1 MSARLPPDAPPEL
14 SVVIPSW
21 NTRDYLA
28 ACLRTLAAAEKP
40 TTEVIVVENGS
51 VDGSWELLRDE
62 HPEVRVIRNETNE
75 GFARG
80 SNQGM
85 RVARGRYV
93 LLLNTDTEVAP
104 DAIARLLAFLES
116 HPEHGA
122 VAPRLVHRDGR
133 TQRTVQEFPTLA
145 TALFFS
151 TPLER
156 WFPNSP
162 ELRRYFLRD
171 WDQESS
177 REVDQPPAAVLLLR
191 KSVLDQVGLFDEELW
206 LFYNDVDLAKRI
218 HAAGWKTYYLA
229 EAKVLHHVGGS
240 TSKFADFVAT
250 WQRDRLR
257 YYRKHHGRLGA
268 LWLKACVSLTFGD
281 WALTQLLRR
290 LRRKPAEPLGPMWQG
305 YRAFLRL

>member
-1 MSARLPPDAPPEL
+1 MSAAPVL

-21 NTRDYLA
+21 NTKDYLA
-28 ACLRTLAAAEKP
+28 ACLATLAAAEKP
-40 TTEVIVVENGS
+40 ASEVIVVENGS
-51 VDGSWELLRDE
+51 RDGSLEFLRAE
-62 HPEVRVIRNETNE
+62 HPEVRLIANAENQ

-104 DAIARLLAFLES
+104 DAIARLVAFLEQ
-116 HPEHGA
+116 HPAYAA
-122 VAPRLVHRDGR
+122 VAPRLVHRDGT
-133 TQRTVQEFPTLA
+133 TQRTVQEFPTLK

-156 WFPNSP
+156 WLPDSR
-162 ELRRYFLRD
+162 ELRRYFMRA

-177 REVDQPPAAVLLLR
+177 RDVDQPPAAVLLLR
-191 KSVLDQVGLFDEELW
+191 RDVLEEIGLFDEELW

-218 HAAGWKTYYLA
+218 RAAGWKTHYLA

-268 LWLKACVSLTFGD
+268 VWLKACVSFTLLD
-281 WALTQLLRR
+281 WVVAQLVARARGRAAQPIRPMLAGYLALLR
-290 LRRKPAEPLGPMWQG
+290 Q
-305 YRAFLRL
+305 

>member
-1 MSARLPPDAPPEL
+1 VSSVPVL

-40 TTEVIVVENGS
+40 ACEVIVVENGS
-51 VDGSWELLRDE
+51 TDGSLELLRAE
-62 HPEVRVIRNETNE
+62 HPEVHVIVNERNE

-85 RVARGRYV
+85 RAARGEYV

-104 DAIARLLAFLES
+104 DAIARLLDFLRT
-116 HPEHGA
+116 HPGYAA
-122 VAPRLVHRDGR
+122 VAPRLVHRDGS
-133 TQRTVQEFPTLA
+133 TQRTVQEFPSLK

-156 WFPNSP
+156 WFPDSR
-162 ELRRYFLRD
+162 ELRRYFMRD

-177 REVDQPPAAVLLLR
+177 RDVDQPPAAVLLLR
-191 KSVLDQVGLFDEELW
+191 RSVLEQVGLFDEELW

-218 HAAGWKTYYLA
+218 HAAGWKTHYLA
-229 EAKVLHHVGGS
+229 EATVLHHVGGS
-240 TSKFADFVAT
+240 TSKFAAFVVT

-257 YYRKHHGRLGA
+257 YYRKHFGRTGA
-268 LWLKACVSLTFGD
+268 LWLKACVGFSLLD
-281 WALTQLLRR
+281 WSLRQLAAR
-290 LRRKPAEPLGPMWQG
+290 LRSRASEPMAPMWAA
-305 YRAFLRL
+305 YREYLRS

>member
-1 MSARLPPDAPPEL
+1 MSPAPVAVPVL

-21 NTRDYLA
+21 NTKDYLA

-40 TTEVIVVENGS
+40 STEVIVVENGS
-51 VDGSWELLRDE
+51 ADGSYEYLLAE
-62 HPEVRVIRNETNE
+62 HPEVRVLRNEENE

-85 RVARGRYV
+85 RVASGRYV
-93 LLLNTDTEVAP
+93 LLLNTDTEVTV
-104 DAIARLLAFLES
+104 DAIARLIDFLEAN
-116 HPEHGA
+116 PGYGA
-122 VAPRLVHRDGR
+122 VAPRLVHRDGS
-133 TQRTVQEFPTLA
+133 TQRTVQEFPTLW
-145 TALFFS
+145 TALWFS

-156 WFPNSP
+156 WFPQSR

-177 REVDQPPAAVLLLR
+177 RDIDQPPAAVLLLR
-191 KSVLDQVGLFDEELW
+191 RAVLEEVGLFDEELW

-218 HAAGWKTYYLA
+218 RAAGWKTHYLA
-229 EAKVLHHVGGS
+229 EARVLHHVGGS

-268 LWLKACVSLTFGD
+268 WWLKACVTFTFAD
-281 WALTQLLRR
+281 WGVSQLWRR
-290 LRRKPAEPLGPMWQG
+290 VRRAPAEPFGPMWAG
-305 YRAFLRL
+305 YRRFLGQ

>member
-1 MSARLPPDAPPEL
+1 MSAAPVL

-21 NTRDYLA
+21 NTKDYLA
-28 ACLRTLAAAEKP
+28 ACLATLAAAEKP
-40 TTEVIVVENGS
+40 ACEVIVVENGS
-51 VDGSWELLRDE
+51 RDGSLEFLRAE
-62 HPEVRVIRNETNE
+62 HPEVHLIANAENQ

-104 DAIARLLAFLES
+104 DAIARLVGFLEQ
-116 HPEHGA
+116 HPGYAA
-122 VAPRLVHRDGR
+122 VAPRLVHRDGT
-133 TQRTVQEFPTLA
+133 TQRTVQEFPTLR

-156 WFPNSP
+156 WFPDSR
-162 ELRRYFLRD
+162 ELRRYFMRA

-177 REVDQPPAAVLLLR
+177 RDVDQPPAAVLLLR
-191 KSVLDQVGLFDEELW
+191 REVLEQVGLFDEELW
-206 LFYNDVDLAKRI
+206 LFYNDVDLARRI
-218 HAAGWKTYYLA
+218 HAAGWKTHYLA

-268 LWLKACVSLTFGD
+268 LWLKGCVTFTFLD
-281 WALTQLLRR
+281 WVVTQLFARARGRPAQPIRPMLSGYLALLR
-290 LRRKPAEPLGPMWQG
+290 Q
-305 YRAFLRL
+305 

>member
-1 MSARLPPDAPPEL
+1 VSDVPEL

-21 NTRDYLA
+21 NTKEYLA
-28 ACLRTLAAAEKP
+28 ACLAHLDAAEKP
-40 TTEVIVVENGS
+40 STEVIVVENAS
-51 VDGSWELLRDE
+51 VDGSREYLERE
-62 HPEVRVIRNETNE
+62 HPEVRLLVNAKNE

-104 DAIARLLAFLES
+104 DAVRRLVRFLDE
-116 HPEHGA
+116 HPGHAA
-122 VAPRLVHRDGR
+122 VAPRLVHRDGS
-133 TQRTVQEFPTLA
+133 TQRTVQEFPTLR
-145 TALFFS
+145 TALWFS

-156 WFPNSP
+156 WFPESR
-162 ELRRYFLRD
+162 ELRRYFMRD

-177 REVDQPPAAVLLLR
+177 RDVDQPPAAVLLLR

-218 HAAGWKTYYLA
+218 RAAGWKTHYLA
-229 EAKVLHHVGGS
+229 EATVLHHVGGS
-240 TSKFADFVAT
+240 TRKFADFVAT

-257 YYRKHHGRLGA
+257 YYRKHHGRFGA
-268 LWLKACVSLTFGD
+268 LWLKGCVTLTFLD
-281 WALTQLLRR
+281 WALTQWSRR
-290 LRRKPAEPLGPMWQG
+290 LRRKPAEPLAAMWAG
-305 YRAFLRL
+305 YRAFLRA

>member
-1 MSARLPPDAPPEL
+1 MTPEPVL

-40 TTEVIVVENGS
+40 ACEVIVVENAS
-51 VDGSWELLRDE
+51 SDGSLELLRRE
-62 HPEVRVIRNETNE
+62 HPEVQLIVNASNQ

-80 SNQGM
+80 SNQGL

-104 DAIARLLAFLES
+104 DAIARLVRFLDE
-116 HPEHGA
+116 HPDYGA
-122 VAPRLVHRDGR
+122 VAPRLVHADGS
-133 TQRTVQEFPTLA
+133 TQRTVQEFPTLK

-151 TPLER
+151 TPFER
-156 WFPNSP
+156 WFPDSR
-162 ELRRYFLRD
+162 ELERYFLRA

-177 REVDQPPAAVLLLR
+177 RDVDQPPAAALLLR
-191 KSVLDQVGLFDEELW
+191 KAMLDQVGLFDESLW
-206 LFYNDVDLAKRI
+206 LFYNDVDLAKRMR
-218 HAAGWKTYYLA
+218 AAGWKTRYLA
-229 EAKVLHHVGGS
+229 EARVLHHVGAS

-257 YYRKHHGRLGA
+257 YYAKHHGRLGA
-268 LWLKACVSLTFGD
+268 WWLKACVSFTFAD
-281 WALTQLLRR
+281 WFLTQLGHR
-290 LRRKPAEPLGPMWQG
+290 LRRRPAEPIRPMLAGYWTFLGQ
-305 YRAFLRL
+305 

>member
-1 MSARLPPDAPPEL
+1 MSEPVL

-21 NTRDYLA
+21 NTKEYLA
-28 ACLRTLAAAEKP
+28 ACLAHLAAAEKP
-40 TTEVIVVENGS
+40 ACEVIVVENGS
-51 VDGSWELLRDE
+51 RDGSLELLRAE
-62 HPEVRVIRNETNE
+62 HPEVHVIANAENQ

-85 RVARGRYV
+85 RVARGRHV

-104 DAIARLLAFLES
+104 DAIARLVRFLDE
-116 HPEHGA
+116 HPEYAA
-122 VAPRLVHRDGR
+122 VAPRLVNRDGS

-156 WFPNSP
+156 WFPRSR
-162 ELRRYFLRD
+162 ELTRYFMRD

-177 REVDQPPAAVLLLR
+177 RDVDQPPAAVLLLR
-191 KSVLDQVGLFDEELW
+191 KCVLDEVGLFDEELW

-218 HAAGWKTYYLA
+218 RAAGWKTHYLA
-229 EAKVLHHVGGS
+229 EARVLHHVGGS
-240 TSKFADFVAT
+240 TRKFADFVAT

-268 LWLKACVSLTFGD
+268 WWLKACVTFTLAD
-281 WALTQLLRR
+281 WVATQLWRR
-290 LRRKPAEPLGPMWQG
+290 LRGRASDPIAPILAG
-305 YRAFLRL
+305 YRAFLGQ

>member
-1 MSARLPPDAPPEL
+1 MSADPEL

-21 NTRDYLA
+21 NTKEYLS
-28 ACLRTLAAAEKP
+28 ACLAHLAAADKP
-40 TTEVIVVENGS
+40 SCEVIVVENGS
-51 VDGSWELLRDE
+51 QDGSREYLERE
-62 HPEVRVIRNETNE
+62 HPEVHLLANAKNE

-104 DAIARLLAFLES
+104 DAVMRLVRFLEE
-116 HPEHGA
+116 HPGYGA
-122 VAPRLVHRDGR
+122 VAPRLVHRDGT
-133 TQRTVQEFPTLA
+133 TQRTVQEFPTLK

-156 WFPNSP
+156 WFPHSR
-162 ELRRYFLRD
+162 ELERYFMRA

-177 REVDQPPAAVLLLR
+177 RDVDQPPAAVLLLR

-206 LFYNDVDLAKRI
+206 LFYNDVDLARRI
-218 HAAGWKTYYLA
+218 RAAGWKTHYLA
-229 EAKVLHHVGGS
+229 EARVLHHVGGS
-240 TSKFADFVAT
+240 TRKFADFVAT

-268 LWLKACVSLTFGD
+268 WWLKGCVTFTFVD
-281 WALTQLLRR
+281 WVVTQLVRR
-290 LRRKPAEPLGPMWQG
+290 LRGRPAEPLGRMWSG
-305 YRAFLRL
+305 YREFLAS

>member
-1 MSARLPPDAPPEL
+1 VL

-21 NTRDYLA
+21 NTKDYLA
-28 ACLRTLAAAEKP
+28 ACLAHLAAAEKP
-40 TTEVIVVENGS
+40 SCEVIVVENGS
-51 VDGSWELLRDE
+51 SDGSLEYLRAE
-62 HPEVRVIRNETNE
+62 HPEVQVIANARNE

-85 RVARGRYV
+85 RAARGRYV

-104 DAIARLLAFLES
+104 DAIARLVGFLEQ
-116 HPEHGA
+116 HPEHAA
-122 VAPRLVHRDGR
+122 VAPRLVNRDGS

-156 WFPNSP
+156 WFPNSR
-162 ELRRYFLRD
+162 ELRRYFMRN

-177 REVDQPPAAVLLLR
+177 RDVDQPPAAVLLLR
-191 KSVLDQVGLFDEELW
+191 REVLEQVGLFDEELW

-218 HAAGWKTYYLA
+218 RAAGHRTRYLA
-229 EAKVLHHVGGS
+229 EATVLHHVGGS
-240 TSKFADFVAT
+240 TRKFADFVAT

-257 YYRKHHGRLGA
+257 YYRKHHGRIGG
-268 LWLKACVSLTFGD
+268 LWLKACVTLTFFE
-281 WALTQLLRR
+281 WAAAQLVRR
-290 LRRKPAEPLGPMWQG
+290 LRGRPAEPLGPMWRG
-305 YRAFLRL
+305 YRAFLAQ